1 MNWFMP
7 AQNAAHGA
15 PVAEPWEVLLG
26 APVRHRHV
34 PQRALHG
41 NVRLL
46 VGWGRQVGKTA
57 RLLELAAERSRYAR
71 VAFVCGAEKV
81 AWVQSRLPDA
91 AVFACPDGRV
101 HPRQLQAS
109 GAEEVFVDDLER
121 LHPESSFR
129 LCKLSAHHQDVTVA
143 LSAQHLPAPE
153 AFWDAWYDH
162 RPQRCQAAVP
172 ELLLRSA
179 LSVELIDRR
188 APQNDTERAWQQ
200 ATARR
205 VRREQDARAPLAHL
219 LPHALALLPADAR
232 QAEALLTHA
241 LNAQDGRVFAFLP
254 PCADARKRPGRA
266 EVQALGHLCAGVR
279 VPLIVPAE
287 HPLALRRACL
297 ALQPERVLTVHDL
310 PALQDRPGARDL
322 AGRQVASWR

>member
-1 MNWFMP
+1 M
-7 AQNAAHGA
+7 
-15 PVAEPWEVLLG
+15 LLG

-46 VGWGRQVGKTA
+46 VGWGHQVGKTA

-71 VAFVCGAEKV
+71 VAVVCEADKV

-91 AVFACPDGRV
+91 AVFSCQDHRI
-101 HPRQLQAS
+101 HLRQLQAS

-129 LCKLSAHHQDVTVA
+129 LCELSAHHQDVTVA
-143 LSAQHLPAPE
+143 VSAQYLPAPE
-153 AFWDAWYDH
+153 AFWDVWYDH
-162 RPQRCQAAVP
+162 QPQRCQAAVP

-179 LSVELIDRR
+179 LSIELVDRR
-188 APQNDTERAWQQ
+188 APQNATERAWQQ

-219 LPHALALLPADAR
+219 LPHALILLPRNSLLPGDSG
-232 QAEALLTHA
+232 QAEALLSHA
-241 LNAQDGRVFAFLP
+241 LSGDERRVFAFLP
-254 PCADARKRPGRA
+254 PCTDAQKRPGRA
-266 EVQALGHLCAGVR
+266 EVHALGQLCAQAR
-279 VPLIVPAE
+279 IPLIVPAE
-287 HPLALRRACL
+287 HPLALRRTCL
-297 ALQPERVLTVHDL
+297 ALQPEQVLTVHDL
-310 PALQDRPGARDL
+310 PAFHDQSENIAQ
-322 AGRQVASWR
+322 AEMQVAVSH

>member
-1 MNWFMP
+1 M
-7 AQNAAHGA
+7 
-15 PVAEPWEVLLG
+15 
-26 APVRHRHV
+26 RHRQV

-46 VGWGRQVGKTA
+46 VGWGQQVGKTE

-71 VAFVCGAEKV
+71 VAFVCEPEKV
-81 AWVQSRLPDA
+81 AWAQSRLPNA
-91 AVFACPDGRV
+91 AVFSCQDHRI

-129 LCKLSAHHQDVTVA
+129 LCELSAHQQDVTVA
-143 LSAQHLPAPE
+143 VSAQHLPATE
-153 AFWDAWYDH
+153 AFWDVWYDQQ
-162 RPQRCQAAVP
+162 PQRCQAAVP

-179 LSVELIDRR
+179 LSFELVDRR
-188 APQNDTERAWQQ
+188 APQNATERAWQQ

-219 LPHALALLPADAR
+219 LPHALVLLPTNLG
-232 QAEALLTHA
+232 QAEALLRHA
-241 LNAQDGRVFAFLP
+241 LSGDAQTEDGRRVFAFLP
-254 PCADARKRPGRA
+254 PCTDAQKRPGKA
-266 EVQALGHLCAGVR
+266 EIHALGQLCAQFR

-297 ALQPERVLTVHDL
+297 ALQPEKVITVHDL
-310 PALQDRPGARDL
+310 PAFRDPTENHVQ
-322 AGRQVASWR
+322 AESAAQTEKQPAACH

>member
-1 MNWFMP
+1 M
-7 AQNAAHGA
+7 
-15 PVAEPWEVLLG
+15 LLG

-46 VGWGRQVGKTA
+46 VGWGEQVGKTA

-71 VAFVCGAEKV
+71 VAFVCEPGRV
-81 AWVQSRLPDA
+81 AFVQSRLPDA
-91 AVFACPDGRV
+91 AVFACHDRRIQV
-101 HPRQLQAS
+101 RQLQAS

-129 LCKLSAHHQDVTVA
+129 LCELSAHHQDVTVVV
-143 LSAQHLPAPE
+143 SAQHLPAPE
-153 AFWDAWYDH
+153 AFWDVWYD
-162 RPQRCQAAVP
+162 RQPQRCQAAVP

-179 LSVELIDRR
+179 LSLELVDRR
-188 APQNDTERAWQQ
+188 APQSATECAWQQ

-219 LPHALALLPADAR
+219 LPHALVLLPGDSGR
-232 QAEALLTHA
+232 AEALLHHA
-241 LNAQDGRVFAFLP
+241 LSGDDCRVFAFLP
-254 PCADARKRPGRA
+254 PCTDAPKRPGKA
-266 EVQALGHLCAGVR
+266 EIHALGERCAQLR

-297 ALQPERVLTVHDL
+297 ALQPEQVLTVHDL
-310 PALQDRPGARDL
+310 PAFRDQSEKTFQAEIAAQAQKPL
-322 AGRQVASWR
+322 AACR